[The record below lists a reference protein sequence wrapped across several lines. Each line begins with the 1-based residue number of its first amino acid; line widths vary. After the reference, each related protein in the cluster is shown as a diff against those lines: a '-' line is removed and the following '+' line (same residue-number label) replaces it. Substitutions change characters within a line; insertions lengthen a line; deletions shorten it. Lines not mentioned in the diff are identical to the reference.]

1 MIQRLFKQ
9 MVISQIISAMA
20 VMLCLV
26 IDSIMISRFL
36 GTDAMAAYGFAN
48 PVLLI
53 FAAFGSL
60 LSSGIQVVCSRAMG
74 TGDED
79 KINRCYSLSVIIA
92 AAVSIFGVIV
102 VLVFADPICVALGA
116 KRGTEAFR
124 LGHDGF

>member
-1 MIQRLFKQ
+1 MLKYIELLTDKEYDMVQKLFKQ
-9 MVISQIISAMA
+9 MVISQIVSAMA

-26 IDSIMISRFL
+26 IDSIMIGRFL
-36 GTDAMAAYGFAN
+36 GTDAMAAYGLAN

-74 TGDED
+74 TGDEE

-92 AAVSIFGVIV
+92 VSVSLVGVAVKCSG
-102 VLVFADPICVALGA
+102 
-116 KRGTEAFR
+116 
-124 LGHDGF
+124 